1 MPAVE
6 ARTVAVQHPG
16 DRAQGGPGQQRG
28 SSGVLSARRNA
39 SACGGLNRACAW
51 AGNISG
57 SCPASQPD
65 QHRRAPAA
73 HGGRLP
79 GRHFGAADRSL
90 ATPASGTAAAVIRA
104 AGAAR
109 GARTGR

>member
-1 MPAVE
+1 MPA
-6 ARTVAVQHPG
+6 AAAKTVAVQRPR
-16 DRAQGGPGQQRG
+16 DRAQSDTGQQHGAGAGLPARWSAAARGGP
-28 SSGVLSARRNA
+28 
-39 SACGGLNRACAW
+39 NRARAW

-73 HGGRLP
+73 HSGRPP

-90 ATPASGTAAAVIRA
+90 ATPASGTVAAVIRA
-104 AGAAR
+104 AGATRRAPS
-109 GARTGR
+109 GR